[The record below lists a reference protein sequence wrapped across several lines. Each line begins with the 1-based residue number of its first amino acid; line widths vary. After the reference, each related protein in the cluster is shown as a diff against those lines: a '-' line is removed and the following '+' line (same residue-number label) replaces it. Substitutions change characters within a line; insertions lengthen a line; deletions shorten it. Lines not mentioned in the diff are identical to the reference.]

1 MTPFPEPLGG
11 ERHEYRWRGH
21 RVCYTRR
28 GSGSPLVL
36 VHSIHAAAWSMEW
49 RHVIGALADRHVV
62 FAIDLLGFGP
72 SERPAL
78 HYTSQLYVELITDF
92 LREIVRA
99 PASIVGSSLGG
110 TYAVRVAALHPEL
123 VRSVSAIGPAG
134 VSRLRHA
141 DGAVG
146 AVGSVIQGLFRLPVI
161 GEGLFSALTSRPSI
175 RFFLSD
181 IYSDR
186 AAMTPE
192 AVELFWRGAH
202 APGARYAPAAFVGMR
217 LNLDIESDLRRLGE
231 RCLGGIFPPDEL
243 DRDRSPRRRRCT
255 RFVPMRRS
263 MSFPAAICRMTNHRA
278 ISCASCR
285 RSSIACPDGP
295 RGGIRHD
302 SLAAANLLPV
312 YSASHG

>member
-28 GSGSPLVL
+28 GSGTPLVL

-49 RHVIGALADRHVV
+49 RHVIGDLADRHVV

-146 AVGSVIQGLFRLPVI
+146 AVGAVIQGLFRLPVI

-217 LNLDIESDLRRLGE
+217 LNLDIESDLRGLTVPVQLIWGKDASQTPFAEAAQVHAVRPDAPLDVIP
-231 RCLGGIFPPDEL
+231 GGDLPHDE
-243 DRDRSPRRRRCT
+243 SPRDFLR
-255 RFVPMRRS
+255 V
-263 MSFPAAICRMTNHRA
+263 
-278 ISCASCR
+278 
-285 RSSIACPDGP
+285 
-295 RGGIRHD
+295 
-302 SLAAANLLPV
+302 L
-312 YSASHG
+312 SAFLNRLS